1 MKSVLILLTTILV
14 EITQQSFTEKRKV
27 ENDSTMNDFQKD
39 RKESTIRGIPWRSPI
54 RVLTSPD
61 RV

>member
-1 MKSVLILLTTILV
+1 MKSVRILLTTILV
-14 EITQQSFTEKRKV
+14 EIVQQFFTEKRKV
-27 ENDSTMNDFQKD
+27 QNDSTMNEFQND
-39 RKESTIRGIPWRSPI
+39 RKESTTRVIPRRSPI